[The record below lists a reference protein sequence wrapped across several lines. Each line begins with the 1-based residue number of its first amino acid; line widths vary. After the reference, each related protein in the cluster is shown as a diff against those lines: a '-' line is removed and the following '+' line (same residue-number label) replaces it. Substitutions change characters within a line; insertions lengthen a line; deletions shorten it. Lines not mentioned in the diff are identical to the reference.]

1 MAALQGLR
9 EAIAN
14 SPARFAGDEI
24 ELRFS
29 VGLWCGVPGP
39 RDSTSSLLAQ
49 ADAAL
54 YQAKAAGRNTVHMA
68 ALAQVI

>member
-1 MAALQGLR
+1 LR
-9 EAIAN
+9 EAIAR
-14 SPARFAGDEI
+14 SPARFAGDQI

-29 VGLWCGVPGP
+29 VGLWCGVPGS
-39 RDSTSSLLAQ
+39 RDSTASLLGQ

-68 ALAQVI
+68 ALVEAG

>member
-1 MAALQGLR
+1 
-9 EAIAN
+9 
-14 SPARFAGDEI
+14 
-24 ELRFS
+24 
-29 VGLWCGVPGP
+29 VPSP

-68 ALAQVI
+68 ALVQVS